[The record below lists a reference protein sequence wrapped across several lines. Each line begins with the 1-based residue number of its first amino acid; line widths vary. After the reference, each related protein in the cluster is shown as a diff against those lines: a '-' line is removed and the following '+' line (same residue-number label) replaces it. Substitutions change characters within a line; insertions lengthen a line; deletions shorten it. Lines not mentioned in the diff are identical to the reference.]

1 MSGAAGISAAKRR
14 RGIAQSSTPSPPVA
28 NTQPVQQQRSA
39 PFNPIKILE
48 NHELRLRKVEPRLEN
63 AFEGFEAH
71 EKRLEEI
78 ENVLTRL
85 IENTNSNTSDKNHM
99 NDTWD
104 ANAEKRLSIL
114 ENDLM
119 ELKSL
124 ITKVQTFA
132 METNISLQQLS
143 RERVAHTVYPRS
155 FDLVQKT
162 IDTNGEV
169 NFGYNNNSHEN
180 SDADEVDD
188 NEHVNNIDNV
198 DNVDNVDNASS
209 DTQQT
214 EKVELTI
221 S

>member
-14 RGIAQSSTPSPPVA
+14 RGIAQSSNPSPPVA
-28 NTQPVQQQRSA
+28 NTQSVQQQRGV

-85 IENTNSNTSDKNHM
+85 IENTNSNTSEKNHM

-143 RERVAHTVYPRS
+143 RERTAHTVYPRS
-155 FDLVQKT
+155 FDVVQKT

-169 NFGYNNNSHEN
+169 NFGFNNSHEN
-180 SDADEVDD
+180 SDADEVDG
-188 NEHVNNIDNV
+188 NSNVDNV
-198 DNVDNVDNASS
+198 DNIDNVDNVDNASS
-209 DTQQT
+209 DGQQT
-214 EKVELTI
+214 ENVELTI